1 MLVKNKQSQAQGE
14 IQLVAEWL
22 QTLPAAWKTITRVKV
37 GAQMLSYAGRPLTAA
52 QQRAFG
58 VWSDYADA
66 RVATP
71 TEIWIVEAKLVGLGT
86 AYGQVL
92 DYVDQYPLSAD
103 YQQFKP
109 LPVVP
114 VVLTMAQ
121 RPRTAALF
129 ALQGVRTIVFE
140 PSFPFSQA
148 LSRLFPAAQILSTN
162 PDNIPEVPV

>member
-1 MLVKNKQSQAQGE
+1 MTKTQSQAQGE

-22 QTLPAAWKTITRVKV
+22 QTLSPAWKSTTRVRV
-37 GAQMLSYAGRPLTAA
+37 GEQVLSYSGIPLTPA

-66 RVATP
+66 RIVTP
-71 TEIWIVEAKLVGLGT
+71 AEVWIVEAKLVGLGT

-92 DYVDQYPLSAD
+92 DYCNQYPLSAD
-103 YQQFKP
+103 YKQWAP
-109 LPVVP
+109 RPIVP

-140 PSFPFSQA
+140 PSFPFSAA
-148 LSRLFPAAQILSTN
+148 LSKLFPAAQILTASA
-162 PDNIPEVPV
+162 